1 MPNRPCP
8 PGSNRSANGR
18 CYKACPG
25 GEPRNAAGK
34 CDEENMGGL
43 YSGAGS
49 LNGRK
54 TLSVKVGGRRQSR
67 KNRSRSRKNRK
78 TRRS

>member
-1 MPNRPCP
+1 MPNRSCP
-8 PGSNRSANGR
+8 PGSNRGANGN
-18 CYKACPG
+18 CYKPCPG

-34 CDEENMGGL
+34 CDEGNVGGL

-54 TLSVKVGGRRQSR
+54 TMSVKVGGRRTR
-67 KNRSRSRKNRK
+67 RTRSRKNRR
-78 TRRS
+78 TRRR

>member
-1 MPNRPCP
+1 MNRCP
-8 PGSNRSANGR
+8 PGSNRAANGR

-34 CDEENMGGL
+34 CDEGNVGGL

-49 LNGRK
+49 LNRRK
-54 TLSVKVGGRRQSR
+54 TQLVKVGGRR
-67 KNRSRSRKNRK
+67 RSRRSKSRARK
-78 TRRS
+78 TRRR